1 MKTLKQL
8 AKLQNRRLGLAFCAA
23 FLSLLLTQDS
33 HAFPLGRV
41 TFYTDPPFKGTDPSL
56 NQMGTNSLTAT
67 GTENLL
73 TMSAWADA
81 NATTPSVLSQWFQL
95 LGVDSGV
102 GNAALIDGTESMTAQ
117 FDQSVGAAMIYF
129 TYTGGTGGTT
139 NNLAR
144 ISVSG
149 FKSNPIPVAVTYSS
163 PRISNFSYTNG
174 TLSFDYL
181 YDAGGDYGQV
191 MLENPAASAGQTLKI
206 TGAVSP
212 NGDATSW
219 GAGLYRVDVQEA
231 YAGPHVSPTSIPTDV
246 TNTYTTPEG
255 SLTIRGYSNTNATI
269 LSNLGT
275 YQDECFGVYAGNV
288 VNTNESVTLQFASGI
303 GLSRLDSIYS
313 GGTVT
318 ISGFLSNPGLVDP
331 TSGASSSSYSAG
343 TLTIALQDGG
353 LHAFYFTNR
362 AASAGQTLRINSV
375 DSQFGIAGIG
385 YVNSH
390 TLLGPDIPSNV
401 SPSYSTPDGLL
412 SLTGYSDTPGTVP
425 ANLYENVNW
434 FGIFGGNNNESIDG
448 AESLKV
454 QFAAGVGLS
463 GIGTRYTS
471 GQVIIS
477 GFASDPGFSDPSGI
491 ATGVSYSGGTL
502 SYTFNAPHSPEI
514 VVGFTNLSASV
525 GQTLSMHTDGN
536 PGSQLTLTRINY
548 ATSVAP
554 VTLSIAKSG
563 GSVVLSWPNGTLQQS
578 TNVAG
583 IYSDV
588 IGAASPYTNAISGT
602 QRFFRVKVQ

>member
-1 MKTLKQL
+1 MKTLKRL
-8 AKLQNRRLGLAFCAA
+8 ARLEGSRFGLAFGAA
-23 FLSLLLTQDS
+23 FLALLLTQNS
-33 HAFPLGRV
+33 YAYPIGRV
-41 TFYTDPPFKGTDPSL
+41 TFYTDAPFAGTDSGGG
-56 NQMGTNSLTAT
+56 QMGTNSLTAT
-67 GTENLL
+67 GTESLL
-73 TMSAWADA
+73 TFSAWADT
-81 NATTPSVLSQWFQL
+81 NATSPAVLSQWFWL

-102 GNAALIDGTESMTAQ
+102 GNYAEIDGTESMTVQ
-117 FDQSVGAAMIYF
+117 FDKSIGAAMIYF
-129 TYTGGTGGTT
+129 LYTGGTGGTT

-149 FKSNPIPVAVTYSS
+149 FKSNPIPIAVTAAS
-163 PRISNFSYTNG
+163 PRISNFSYVNG

-212 NGDATSW
+212 NGDATNW
-219 GAGLYRVDVQEA
+219 VAALYRVDVQEA
-231 YAGPHVSPTSIPTDV
+231 YAGPHVSPTSIPSDV
-246 TNTYTTPEG
+246 MNTYITPDG
-255 SLTIRGYSNTNATI
+255 WLTVRGYSNTNATTP
-269 LSNLGT
+269 SNLGT
-275 YQDECFGVYAGNV
+275 YLDECFGVYPGNA

-318 ISGFLSNPGLVDP
+318 VSGFLSNPGLVDP
-331 TSGASSSSYSAG
+331 SSGASSSSYSGG

-375 DSQFGIAGIG
+375 DDQFGIAGIG

-401 SPSYSTPDGLL
+401 SPSYGTPDGLVT
-412 SLTGYSDTPGTVP
+412 LTGYSDTPGTVP

-434 FGIFGGNNNESIDG
+434 FGIAGGNNNESIDS
-448 AESLKV
+448 AESLNV

-514 VVGFTNLSASV
+514 VVSFTNLSASV

-548 ATSVAP
+548 AASVAP
-554 VTLSIAKSG
+554 VTLSITKSG
-563 GSVVLSWPNGTLQQS
+563 SSVVLSWPNGTLQQS
-578 TNVAG
+578 TNVSG
-583 IYSDV
+583 TYGDV
-588 IGAASPYTNAISGT
+588 IGATSPYTNAISGT

>member
-1 MKTLKQL
+1 M
-8 AKLQNRRLGLAFCAA
+8 
-23 FLSLLLTQDS
+23 
-33 HAFPLGRV
+33 
-41 TFYTDPPFKGTDPSL
+41 
-56 NQMGTNSLTAT
+56 
-67 GTENLL
+67 
-73 TMSAWADA
+73 
-81 NATTPSVLSQWFQL
+81 
-95 LGVDSGV
+95 
-102 GNAALIDGTESMTAQ
+102 
-117 FDQSVGAAMIYF
+117 
-129 TYTGGTGGTT
+129 
-139 NNLAR
+139 
-144 ISVSG
+144 
-149 FKSNPIPVAVTYSS
+149 
-163 PRISNFSYTNG
+163 
-174 TLSFDYL
+174 
-181 YDAGGDYGQV
+181 
-191 MLENPAASAGQTLKI
+191 
-206 TGAVSP
+206 
-212 NGDATSW
+212 
-219 GAGLYRVDVQEA
+219 
-231 YAGPHVSPTSIPTDV
+231 
-246 TNTYTTPEG
+246 NTYATPDG
-255 SLTIRGYSNTNATI
+255 WLTVRGYSNTNATT

-275 YQDECFGVYAGNV
+275 YQDECFGVFGGPGGNV
-288 VNTNESVTLQFASGI
+288 VATNESVTLQFASGI

-318 ISGFLSNPGLVDP
+318 ISGFLSNPGFTDP
-331 TSGASSSSYSAG
+331 SASTSSSSYSG
-343 TLTIALQDGG
+343 GVLTFTLVPNSPECS
-353 LHAFYFTNR
+353 FYFTNR

-375 DSQFGIAGIG
+375 DNQFGIAGIG

-412 SLTGYSDTPGTVP
+412 TLTGYSDTPGTVP

-434 FGIFGGNNNESIDG
+434 FGIAGGNNNESIDS
-448 AESLKV
+448 AESLNV
-454 QFAAGVGLS
+454 QFAAGAGLS

-548 ATSVAP
+548 TTSVAP
-554 VTLSIAKSG
+554 VTLSIARSG

-578 TNVAG
+578 TNVG
-583 IYSDV
+583 GTYGDV
-588 IGAASPYTNAISGT
+588 IGATNPFTNAISGT